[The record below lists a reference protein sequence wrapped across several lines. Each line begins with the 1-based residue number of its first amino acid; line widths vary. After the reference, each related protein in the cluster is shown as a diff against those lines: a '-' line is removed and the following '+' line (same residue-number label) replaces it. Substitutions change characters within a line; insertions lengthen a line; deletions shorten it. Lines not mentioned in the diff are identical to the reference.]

1 MPAADRGQPL
11 RGGVAMNHT
20 LDIEESCG
28 TLGLDSRCRSTAP

>member
-1 MPAADRGQPL
+1 MSAAACSQPL

-20 LDIEESCG
+20 LDIEESRG